1 MRDILIVGSV
11 PLASSEAVFRTI
23 AQTLGERVRRM
34 PDGET
39 GERINWIEFQ
49 TPVFDRHPMFEPA
62 PEDEGA
68 KADWR
73 NAAAGTAWKIKS
85 WHRLRAGVRG
95 ADVTFGPLG
104 YAAAAKRSYEVFAR
118 LKRDGVVPTA
128 CRFQVSLPTPYNVID
143 QRIAPAHRLEIEK
156 PYERRMLEEVAEI
169 AATVPHDELAIQW
182 DTAHEIQNLDGGRPH
197 WFDNAEAG
205 IVERLAR
212 IGDSVPAGVELGYH
226 LCYGDFNH
234 RHFIE
239 PKDAGTL
246 VRVANTLARRVGR
259 TIDYIHM
266 PVPRDRADDAYF
278 APLHALALKPGCT
291 LYLGLVHFT
300 DGVAGTLGRVAAARK
315 VVDDFGIATECGF
328 GRRPPETV
336 PDLLRIHA
344 EVADRMG
351 GAAPASAQRSKS
363 QRQS

>member
-1 MRDILIVGSV
+1 MRDVLIVGSV
-11 PLASSEAVFRTI
+11 PLVDSEAVFR
-23 AQTLGERVRRM
+23 ALAGALGDRIRRL

-73 NAAAGTAWKIKS
+73 NAAADTVWKIKS
-85 WHRLRAGVRG
+85 WHRLRRGVSG
-95 ADVTFGPLG
+95 SDVAFGSLG
-104 YAAAAKRSYEVFAR
+104 YAQAAKRSYEVFAR
-118 LKRDGVVPTA
+118 LKQAGVILQP

-143 QRIAPAHRLEIEK
+143 QRIAPKDRLAVERA
-156 PYERRMLEEVAEI
+156 YEARMLEEIDEI
-169 AATVPHDELAIQW
+169 AAAIPHGALAIQW

-197 WFDNAEAG
+197 WFDDAEAG

-212 IGDSVPAGVELGYH
+212 LGDSVPAGVELGYH

-239 PKDAGTL
+239 PKDSATL
-246 VRVANTLARRVGR
+246 VRVANALSRQVDRA
-259 TIDYIHM
+259 IDYIHM
-266 PVPRDRADDAYF
+266 PVPLTRTDDAYF
-278 APLHALALKPGCT
+278 APLRELALKPGCA

-300 DGVAGTLGRVAAARK
+300 DGVGGTLARVAAAQR
-315 VVDDFGIATECGF
+315 VLSDFGIATECGF

-336 PDLLRIHA
+336 PELLRIHA
-344 EVADRMG
+344 EVADRMA
-351 GAAPASAQRSKS
+351 GATIAPTT
-363 QRQS
+363 